1 MIFFVYDDKIQE
13 WAPFD
18 LLKRSMQASIKIIGS
33 DLSINASIKF
43 GAVTV

>member
-1 MIFFVYDDKIQE
+1 MIFFVYDGKIQE

-18 LLKRSMQASIKIIGS
+18 LLKRSMQASIKMIGNE
-33 DLSINASIKF
+33 LSINANIKF